1 MMHPKVTVCI
11 PTYNRS
17 ALLADA
23 IHSVLA
29 QTYEDFTLLICDNA
43 STDGTDKIVAAFR
56 DNRIQYHRHTKN
68 IGMLG
73 NYRFALTYPRT
84 EFVAYLSDDDL
95 YAPTLLATAVD
106 ALEHWSGA
114 AYFACVGAYFGG
126 MSHGSLRPRGIY
138 DTETDLIYSP
148 PSHAARFLGTD
159 TPGPMVVSRRSAFE
173 QNIVWPRADFLPVD
187 LFLLTQLM
195 VQGGFLFC
203 NQPLYHFRV
212 HTDNTSMVTDRKRRL
227 RFNVMCWYG
236 IRWLTRFLLDR
247 GANSLEEIEWHGRNS
262 KSWEHHVVPLVLALS
277 SYDSPPEW
285 LAAARRI
292 FAARSDVDVY
302 SARFRLARRWGFWV
316 LPLAE
321 KLTQHAVGWKP

>member
-1 MMHPKVTVCI
+1 MHPKVTVCI

-23 IHSVLA
+23 ISSVLS

-43 STDGTDKIVAAFR
+43 STDGTDKVVASFCDA
-56 DNRIQYHRHTKN
+56 RIQYHRHADN

-73 NYRFALTYPRT
+73 NYRFALTHPRT

-106 ALEHWSGA
+106 ALQQWKDA

-126 MSHGSLRPRGIY
+126 MSHGSLRPRSID

-173 QNIVWPRADFLPVD
+173 QNIVWPRPDFLPVD

-195 VQGGFLFC
+195 AQGGFLFC

-227 RFNVMCWYG
+227 RFNAMCWHG
-236 IRWLTRFLLDR
+236 IRWLIRFLLER
-247 GANSLEEIEWHGRNS
+247 GVNSLEEIESHGRNS
-262 KSWEHHVVPLVLALS
+262 KNWEHHVVPLVLALA

-285 LAAARRI
+285 LAMTRRI
-292 FAARSDVDVY
+292 FTARKDVDAH
-302 SARFRLARRWGFWV
+302 SARFRLARRFGFWTM
-316 LPLAE
+316 PLAE
-321 KLTQHAVGWKP
+321 KLTQRYVGWKP